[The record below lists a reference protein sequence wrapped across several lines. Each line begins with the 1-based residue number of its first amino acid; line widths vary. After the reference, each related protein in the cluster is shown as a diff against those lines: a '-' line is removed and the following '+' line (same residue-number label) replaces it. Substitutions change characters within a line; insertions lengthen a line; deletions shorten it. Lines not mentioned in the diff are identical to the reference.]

1 MSASLQKIV
10 VIGAGAVGC
19 YFGGLM
25 AKGGFP
31 VTFIAREN
39 QLEKFK
45 NEGLEIVWADK
56 RETMHVEATTDY
68 ETLKDCLFVFICV
81 KTQSTLQTAE
91 EIAPYLKSNA
101 IIISLQNGID
111 NVGLLK
117 QHISQNCYAGMVYAA
132 MAMTEINQVSHFGG
146 GNLVI
151 GNTVANQDAS
161 RLDFLTV
168 MLKMAKIP
176 AKISTTMLLE
186 LWNKFIVNCSYNGI
200 SAIGQISY
208 EDLVV
213 SPGIDQV
220 MNAIKNE
227 CIAVGIAE
235 GIDLNLERIDAMI
248 EGIPVN
254 LPTQKSSTA
263 QDIAKRKPTEI
274 DYLNG
279 TIVALGKKHDI
290 PTPVNSMIYS
300 LIKMREITQGN
311 FSPSSP
317 LDFAL
322 DASDESILL
331 PLEQK

>member
-1 MSASLQKIV
+1 MSDSLPKIV

-19 YFGGLM
+19 YFGALM
-25 AKGGFP
+25 AKAGFP
-31 VTFIAREN
+31 VTFIARQY
-39 QLEKFK
+39 QLEKF
-45 NEGLEIVWADK
+45 NHEGLEIVWADR
-56 RETMHVEATTDY
+56 REKVAVQATTNY
-68 ETLKDCLFVFICV
+68 ETLNDCSYAFISV
-81 KTQSTLQTAE
+81 KTQSTLLTAQ
-91 EIAPYLKSNA
+91 EIAPHLKSNA

-111 NVGLLK
+111 NVRLLK
-117 QHISQNCYAGMVYAA
+117 QHISQNCFAGMVYAA
-132 MAMTEINQVSHFGG
+132 MAMTGINQVSHFGG
-146 GNLVI
+146 GSLVI
-151 GNTVANQDAS
+151 GNTIDDQN
-161 RLDFLTV
+161 LTGLELIST
-168 MLKMAKIP
+168 MLNLAKIP
-176 AKISTTMLLE
+176 TKISYTMIVD
-186 LWNKFIVNCSYNGI
+186 LWNKFIVNCAYNGI

-235 GIDLNLERIDAMI
+235 GINLNLEIVDAMI
-248 EGIPVN
+248 EGIPIN

-263 QDIAKRKPTEI
+263 QDIAKSKPTEI

-317 LDFAL
+317 LDFVL
-322 DASDESILL
+322 DASVENKSL

>member
-1 MSASLQKIV
+1 MSASLPKIV

-56 RETMHVEATTDY
+56 RETVHVEATTDY

-81 KTQSTLQTAE
+81 KTQSTRQTAE

-132 MAMTEINQVSHFGG
+132 MAMTDINQVSHFGG

-151 GNTVANQDAS
+151 GNILADQDAS
-161 RLDFLTV
+161 RLDFLSV

-176 AKISTTMLLE
+176 TKISTTMLLE

-220 MNAIKNE
+220 MNAIKKE

-235 GIDLNLERIDAMI
+235 GIDLNLEIVDAMI
-248 EGIPVN
+248 EGIPIN

-263 QDIAKRKPTEI
+263 QDIAKSKPTEI

-279 TIVALGKKHDI
+279 TIVSLGKKHDI

-322 DASDESILL
+322 DASVENKSL